1 MRMNKHL
8 LRISICLW
16 LCLFTFISTW
26 GDEVSFNPV
35 TITSENDYF
44 ELTNNGMENV
54 TGSNPGIKG
63 AFPKNFTISSKNGEL
78 ISKILLN
85 TSAEGRYFTTNTTS
99 ERTNS
104 GKVHTYT
111 FSTPCTSVTFTAPSS
126 STTIYSITI
135 TYTSGSGG
143 GSTTPEAVDLKL
155 SLSDNEITATVGD
168 EAPAWPS
175 LTVKGKNDVKL
186 AESEYSVTYTSTDDN
201 IVDVENKK
209 ILTTTAGSATV
220 TATVTPN
227 DKTTYNETSTSFKVT
242 INEKQTS
249 GGTVKTEKILTNSNS
264 TKQSSDGFISVSG
277 SKEET
282 DYFTLKTSTPD
293 NFTITATGNAKILKV
308 VINYTGS
315 DRAPK
320 KEGALTVEP
329 ATGRF
334 EYKTTNTSSTWT
346 GSETTLKFT
355 DDPTNGN
362 DMRVASV
369 DVTYST
375 LPAPKVSLSATEI
388 SGKEGKTI
396 EKANLPVATIGD
408 KDDAGNDIPA
418 EISFDLQYTSLSP
431 EIADFD
437 SEGNLV
443 LKAGGT
449 ATIQVSTV
457 ATEAYLSGKASYT
470 VTVTPIITPANPVYS
485 TAGGRVT
492 AGTEVTISCSTAGST
507 IYYTTNGE
515 DPTTSDARIQGT
527 SFTVNNNVTVKAVA
541 YYAEDNTYSSV
552 VDAVF
557 TIVSDEESTLS
568 AYDENRPVGWGE
580 GVTGSGYKGFCS
592 GTPVNPIL
600 VTNSKELTAALQGDT
615 PRTIYVQG
623 DIYYA
628 GADTI
633 NGGKNKTVI
642 GLKGARLISDLE
654 GESLVMGMDV
664 NKTGILCF
672 AWCDN
677 IIIRNLE
684 FVGPGSVDV
693 SGKDNLTFHGSTNMW
708 VDHCTVRD
716 GIDGNF
722 DIIHGSDNISVTWCK
737 FTYTNYG
744 AHNTSNLVGHDD
756 WNYVEDENHLN
767 VTWGNCWWDA
777 NIHERT
783 PRVRYGKNHIYNSYM
798 SDDSKRN
805 SEIQVG
811 YEGKIYADYNRLTKA
826 VKTNNAYKNLGTAN
840 NKKPSDLFYSYKF
853 ENNNNYND
861 SGNSKSV
868 EYFTPTYSYLKI
880 TDQEILASEIKNANY
895 GAGNTLNPTLP
906 GTYETYIEP
915 SVTIGAGKKW
925 ATYASAY
932 NLDFTDL
939 GCKAYTISNY
949 TSNDAS
955 KIYTLQLDE
964 ITKVP
969 AGTGIV
975 INGNAGTYYPKVTT
989 EGTSIVSGNM
999 LVGTITPTWIGLKHE
1014 IEAADTD
1021 INPNSPYGDLLYK
1034 DADEDPSNGIQRC
1047 DGGVKDDD
1055 YYDYVLSNGVFKY
1068 ALNGRIAAN
1077 KAYLHL
1083 PKELHDGTSAGA
1095 SAAYSMV
1102 IGDATGIETIE
1113 NGVSSTDKFDNNWYT
1128 LHGIRIDRPAKPGIY
1143 VRNGK
1148 KIIIK

>member
-1 MRMNKHL
+1 MIRKKHL
-8 LRISICLW
+8 LRMGVCLC
-16 LCLFTFISTW
+16 LCLFTYISTW

-44 ELTNNGMENV
+44 SLTNNGMENV
-54 TGSNPGIKG
+54 TDSNAGIKG
-63 AFPKNFTISSKNGEL
+63 KNSSFTISSKNGEL

-85 TSAEGRYFTTNTTS
+85 TSAENRYFTTNTTS

-104 GKVHTYT
+104 GKEHTYT

-135 TYTSGSGG
+135 TYTTGSGG
-143 GSTTPEAVDLKL
+143 GSTTPEAVDLTLAL
-155 SLSDNEITATVGD
+155 SETEITATVGD
-168 EAPAWPS
+168 TPPAWPS
-175 LTVKGKNDVKL
+175 LSVKGKDNTELDVS
-186 AESEYSVTYTSTDDN
+186 AYTVTFSFTGDNVVDTDSRQ
-201 IVDVENKK
+201 
-209 ILTTTAGSATV
+209 ILTTTTGTATV
-220 TATVTPN
+220 TATVTPT
-227 DKTTYNETSTSFKVT
+227 DTETYKETTTSFNVT
-242 INEKQTS
+242 INEKATS
-249 GGTVKTEKILTNSNS
+249 GGTVKTENILTNSGS

-277 SKEET
+277 TQEDSGHFTLKQST
-282 DYFTLKTSTPD
+282 PDYFTVS
-293 NFTITATGNAKILKV
+293 ATGNAKILKV
-308 VINYTGS
+308 VINYTELG
-315 DRAPK
+315 RAPE

-329 ATGRF
+329 ATGTF
-334 EYKTTNTSSTWT
+334 VYNTTSTSSTWT
-346 GSETTLKFT
+346 GCETSLKFT

-362 DMRVASV
+362 DMRVQSI

-375 LPAPKVSLSATEI
+375 LPAPILTLSTTSL
-388 SGKEGKTI
+388 SGKEGTSITKSS
-396 EKANLPVATIGD
+396 LPVVTIGS

-418 EISFDLQYTSLSP
+418 ETSFEFQHTSLSP
-431 EIADFD
+431 DIADFD

-449 ATIQVSTV
+449 ATIQVSTI

-470 VTVTPIITPANPVYS
+470 VTVIPIITPSNPTFS
-485 TAGGRVT
+485 KSGGRVM
-492 AGTEVTISCSTAGST
+492 AGTYVTISCTTEGST
-507 IYYTTNGE
+507 IYFTTNGE
-515 DPTTSDARIQGT
+515 DPITSANRTEGT
-527 SFTVNNNVTVKAVA
+527 SFTVNDDMTVKAVA
-541 YYAEDNTYSSV
+541 YYAPDNQYSSV
-552 VDAVF
+552 VEAVF
-557 TIVSDEESTLS
+557 TIVSDVESTLS

-580 GVTGSGYKGFCS
+580 NVTGSGYKGFCS

-623 DIYYA
+623 NIYYA

-642 GLKGARLISDLE
+642 GLQGARLISDLE
-654 GESLVMGMDV
+654 GEALEKGMDV

-684 FVGPGSVDV
+684 FIGPGSVDV

-708 VDHCTVRD
+708 VDHCTIRD

-722 DIIHGSDNISVTWCK
+722 DIIHGSDNIAVTWCK
-737 FTYTNYG
+737 FTYTNY
-744 AHNTSNLVGHDD
+744 AEHNTSNLVGHDD
-756 WNYVEDENHLN
+756 WNYVEDEGHLN

-777 NIHERT
+777 NIKERT

-798 SDDSKRN
+798 SDDSQRA
-805 SEIQVG
+805 SEIQAG
-811 YEGKIYADYNRLTKA
+811 FESKIFADYNRLTQN
-826 VKTNNAYKNLGTAN
+826 VKTENSQRK
-840 NKKPSDLFYSYKF
+840 LFNSTDEKCDTYYYSYKL
-853 ENNNNYND
+853 ENNNVYNG
-861 SGNSKSV
+861 SGNSGGV

-880 TDQEILASEIKNANY
+880 TDTANLESIITNSSN
-895 GAGNTLNPTLP
+895 GAGNTLIPTLP
-906 GTYETYIEP
+906 DTYDTYIEP
-915 SVTIGAGKKW
+915 SITIGAGKQW

-932 NLDFTDL
+932 DLDFTES
-939 GCKAYTISNY
+939 GCKAYTISSY
-949 TSNDAS
+949 TSNDES
-955 KIYTLQLDE
+955 RIYTLSLDE
-964 ITKVP
+964 INKVP
-969 AGTGIV
+969 AGTGVV

-999 LVGTITPTWIGLKHE
+999 LVGTITPTWIGLEHE
-1014 IEAADTD
+1014 IEAADKD
-1021 INPNSPYGDLLYK
+1021 VNPSTPYNDLLYK
-1034 DADEDPSNGIQRC
+1034 DADQDPSNGIQRC

-1055 YYDYVLSNGVFKY
+1055 YYDYILSNGVFKY

-1083 PKELHDGTSAGA
+1083 PKVLRDSSSAGA
-1095 SAAYSMV
+1095 SAAYTMV

-1113 NGVSSTDKFDNNWYT
+1113 NGVSNSEIFDNNWYT
-1128 LHGIRIDRPAKPGIY
+1128 LQGIRTDRPAKPGIY

-1148 KIIIK
+1148 KVIIK